1 MTKKKKQMTTF
12 WISFSDPEA
21 STAQRFLGVAI
32 IDMDETDGEKS
43 VVEIL
48 RECWRLEINP
58 GGQALIEVAPAMPE
72 QFKNCLITDDATLL
86 KLGSR
91 GRAKSGLN

>member
-1 MTKKKKQMTTF
+1 MTTF
-12 WISFSDPEA
+12 WISFSDPEG

-32 IDMDETDGEKS
+32 LDMDETDGEKS
-43 VVEIL
+43 AAEII
-48 RECWRLEINP
+48 RDCWRLGINP
-58 GGQALIEVAPAMPE
+58 GGQACIQEAPAMPE
-72 QFKNCLITDDATLL
+72 QFKNRLITDDATLL